1 MSFLSTL
8 IGNYGDDL
16 AKAAG
21 KVAATNTDDLAR
33 VLARNATS
41 KIDDEAPKLARQM
54 FDENGNRIKFYHGTP
69 SGGFEKFNDVSY
81 FTPNKWYADMYQN
94 PQASSISYGKVADN
108 PMTYETYLDIKK
120 PFDLSDRKARDIYI
134 NDYIKGGNAVGINPY
149 QSSYKDI
156 KNIDWTE
163 VENLV
168 DFLKENN
175 YDYDAIIADEGGF
188 FDNNGKVVNRGKSYI
203 PFSGSQVSIL
213 QKILGSK

>member
-1 MSFLSTL
+1 MSVLSTL
-8 IGNYGDDL
+8 LGNYGDDL

-21 KVAATNTDDLAR
+21 KVAAANTDDLAK

-108 PMTYETYLDIKK
+108 PMTYETYLDIRK

-149 QSSYKDI
+149 QSSYNDI

-188 FDNNGKVVNRGKSYI
+188 FDNSGKVVSRGKSYI